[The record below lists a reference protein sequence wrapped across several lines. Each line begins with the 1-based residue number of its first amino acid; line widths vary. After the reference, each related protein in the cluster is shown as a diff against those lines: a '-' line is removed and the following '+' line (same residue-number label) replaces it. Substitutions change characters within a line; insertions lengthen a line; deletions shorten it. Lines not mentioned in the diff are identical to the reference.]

1 MGMISTVS
9 PGQASGSVA
18 QVYGQI
24 EQAFGRVP
32 NGMRLFSSSPAL
44 LGQHWQQLG
53 YYMQHP
59 RLSFPLLAFIRM
71 LVSQRHDCEY
81 CMGLN
86 ESMLVNM
93 GGFAVADVLATKLN
107 PVDAPLPEKDKAML
121 LAVLKTVEA
130 PKTLDKADLDR
141 LRALGWEDGDILDA
155 VYHGARNVAMDIMFN
170 AFQVEKDF

>member
-1 MGMISTVS
+1 MNMISTVS
-9 PGQASGSVA
+9 PEQASGGVA

-44 LGQHWQQLG
+44 LEQNWQQLG

-71 LVSQRHDCEY
+71 LVSERHECSY
-81 CMGLN
+81 CIGMN
-86 ESMLVNM
+86 ESLLINM
-93 GGFAVADVLATKLN
+93 GGFSAEEVLAARRN
-107 PVDAPLPEKDKAML
+107 PADAPLPEKEKTML
-121 LAVLKTVEA
+121 LTVLKTVET
-130 PKTLDKADLDR
+130 PKALDKVALDR

-155 VYHGARNVAMDIMFN
+155 VYHGARNVAADIMFN
-170 AFQVEKDF
+170 AFKVENDF

>member
-1 MGMISTVS
+1 MNMISTVS
-9 PGQASGSVA
+9 PDQANGGVA

-44 LGQHWQQLG
+44 LEQNWQQLG

-71 LVSQRHDCEY
+71 LVSEQHECAY
-81 CMGLN
+81 CIGMN
-86 ESMLVNM
+86 ESLLINM
-93 GGFAVADVLATKLN
+93 GGVSAEDVLAARHN
-107 PVDAPLPEKDKAML
+107 PADAPLPEKEKAML
-121 LAVLKTVEA
+121 LTVLKTVEA

-155 VYHGARNVAMDIMFN
+155 VYHGARNVAADIMFN
-170 AFQVEKDF
+170 AFKVEIDF

>member
-1 MGMISTVS
+1 MNMISTVS
-9 PGQASGSVA
+9 PDQASGDVA

-32 NGMRLFSSSPAL
+32 NGMQLFSSSPVL
-44 LGQHWQQLG
+44 LEQNWRQLG

-71 LVSQRHDCEY
+71 LVSVRHECTY
-81 CMGLN
+81 CIGMN
-86 ESMLVNM
+86 ESLLINR
-93 GGFAVADVLATKLN
+93 GGLSAEDVMAAKHN
-107 PVDAPLPEKDKAML
+107 PSDAPLPEKEKAML

-130 PKTLDKADLDR
+130 PKALAKADLDQ

-155 VYHGARNVAMDIMFN
+155 VYHGARNVAADIMFN
-170 AFQVEKDF
+170 AFKVENDF